1 MPVPPR
7 MRGISCSVAPCRTP
21 HLLSV
26 HEDFSGRP
34 PTESLLSLEAA
45 AGAQRAS
52 SSPTVS
58 PREAVRSRV
67 DSPSRTRSCMA
78 PRVALATD
86 FGAKG
91 GGDKKP
97 AWLQS
102 TSSFLP
108 AAHATPHFRA
118 FRGLALLG
126 ELGREGGPATR
137 APAVP
142 GRGLSAGGS
151 GVGASTPP
159 LPPPPPATPAAA
171 AAARRRLG
179 VSSEGVTIRAS
190 YAAMRA
196 SLTAHARALARASLT
211 RRAFFSS
218 IYAAL
223 ARPPLS
229 SGWVAGG
236 GVGLRDVGC
245 GVWGVGVGK

>member
-1 MPVPPR
+1 
-7 MRGISCSVAPCRTP
+7 MR
-21 HLLSV
+21 LS
-26 HEDFSGRP
+26 
-34 PTESLLSLEAA
+34 A
-45 AGAQRAS
+45 AGHPRRAYSRSKRRPAPNAQAAHRRCHPGRQFGAASTRPRTQRAAWRVMLS
-52 SSPTVS
+52 QPTLEQRWGEIRNQRVG
-58 PREAVRSRV
+58 RVR
-67 DSPSRTRSCMA
+67 
-78 PRVALATD
+78 L
-86 FGAKG
+86 F
-91 GGDKKP
+91 
-97 AWLQS
+97 
-102 TSSFLP
+102 P
-108 AAHATPHFRA
+108 AAHATPHLKA

-179 VSSEGVTIRAS
+179 LSSEGVTIRAS